1 MKCVQGKEGEMEQ
14 RRGERER
21 EKKKLIKKHW
31 LIESEQVISGVL
43 YNS

>member
-1 MKCVQGKEGEMEQ
+1 MKCAQEKEGEMEH
-14 RRGERER
+14 RGRER